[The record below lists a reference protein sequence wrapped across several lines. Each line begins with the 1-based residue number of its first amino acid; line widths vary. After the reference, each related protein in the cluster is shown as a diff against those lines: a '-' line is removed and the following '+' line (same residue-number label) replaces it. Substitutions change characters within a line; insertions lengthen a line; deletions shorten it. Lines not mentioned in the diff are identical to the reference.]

1 MPYAMPSRAPNPQQS
16 GGNEIDPQSFI
27 AKAYSMISQADPST
41 CSWSEDGTSFIIK
54 DQGQFTELLPHFF
67 KHRNFR
73 SFVRQLN
80 FYGFRKIRNESALL
94 PSRPNNWSEFKHDF
108 FVKDRPELLHN
119 IKRTG
124 TSESAATKKSDASK
138 VGSGVTVVGAGTGH
152 EQERIFVLE
161 QQVELMREQID
172 TLTGLVTQLVAER
185 QSEAG
190 YNAVNGTNGQNFKRR
205 RVPSVQG
212 LRPPTGPAPAQSG
225 SGRPGVPSPPAAQH
239 GQGRGGDDV
248 DKGISAGH
256 RLEGMPL
263 NAVSRAHLPGSGS
276 NPQQPHGAHNR
287 HLTSFEML
295 RDMLGRNSAGS
306 DAAYDALERMGS
318 DPAALMSQ
326 LSLTEDAV
334 TSILTNDYS
343 IRQASLNSGNPGGGG
358 GGGGGGG
365 SGGGGEPQ
373 SMDYE
378 GASAGLQQGDLVTST
393 TGKPLPP
400 MVAAFA
406 LGAEI
411 AANQS
416 QSMVPNSYEQQSYGG
431 SLQGSL
437 SSLPLSYDETG
448 SVDKLDSLATIAG
461 AAATP
466 MAPVADVGQQ
476 LEGQPLM
483 KMASSTAGL

>member
-1 MPYAMPSRAPNPQQS
+1 
-16 GGNEIDPQSFI
+16 
-27 AKAYSMISQADPST
+27 
-41 CSWSEDGTSFIIK
+41 
-54 DQGQFTELLPHFF
+54 
-67 KHRNFR
+67 
-73 SFVRQLN
+73 
-80 FYGFRKIRNESALL
+80 
-94 PSRPNNWSEFKHDF
+94 
-108 FVKDRPELLHN
+108 
-119 IKRTG
+119 
-124 TSESAATKKSDASK
+124 
-138 VGSGVTVVGAGTGH
+138 
-152 EQERIFVLE
+152 
-161 QQVELMREQID
+161 
-172 TLTGLVTQLVAER
+172 
-185 QSEAG
+185 
-190 YNAVNGTNGQNFKRR
+190 
-205 RVPSVQG
+205 
-212 LRPPTGPAPAQSG
+212 
-225 SGRPGVPSPPAAQH
+225 
-239 GQGRGGDDV
+239 
-248 DKGISAGH
+248 
-256 RLEGMPL
+256 
-263 NAVSRAHLPGSGS
+263 
-276 NPQQPHGAHNR
+276 
-287 HLTSFEML
+287 
-295 RDMLGRNSAGS
+295 
-306 DAAYDALERMGS
+306 MGS

-343 IRQASLNSGNPGGGG
+343 IRQASLNSGSPGGGG

-365 SGGGGEPQ
+365 SGGGGGPQ

-378 GASAGLQQGDLVTST
+378 GANAVLQQGDLVTST

-406 LGAEI
+406 LGAEM